1 MNQIDNIIN
10 EHYSPSK
17 KIMMDKLKQKLT
29 EEEEKNKKLL
39 EDLIDKENEIYK
51 LHKEVKLLKTKIS

>member
-1 MNQIDNIIN
+1 
-10 EHYSPSK
+10 
-17 KIMMDKLKQKLT
+17 MMDKLKQKLT